1 MTAPEDLTRIVAV
14 NAGLGDRSSTRLL
27 VDRLAEAVVEAI
39 DDGTGRREV
48 EVTVVDLR
56 DLAIDI
62 ARSMTTGFALA
73 PVRAALEEIYAADGL
88 IVATPVF
95 NASYSGLFKSFF
107 DLVEVER
114 LRDMPVVLAATG
126 GSPRHS
132 MVLDHAMRPLFAYLR
147 TIVLPTAVYA
157 AAEDWAGTTGD
168 TALLT
173 DRIRR
178 AARELAMALGV
189 RPTPGAPSAERRRG
203 EDDSRQSAE
212 QAGIANFAKL
222 LGQQS

>member
-1 MTAPEDLTRIVAV
+1 MTAVDVTRIVAV
-14 NAGLGDRSSTRLL
+14 NAGLGDPSSTRLL
-27 VDRLAEAVVEAI
+27 VDRLAAAVVAALE
-39 DDGTGRREV
+39 DGAGQT
-48 EVTVVDLR
+48 EVTVLDLR

-62 ARSMTTGFALA
+62 ARSMTTGFAVA
-73 PVRAALEEIYAADGL
+73 PVRDALEQVYAADAL

-107 DLVEVER
+107 DLIEAER
-114 LRDMPVVLAATG
+114 LRGTPVVLAATG

-132 MVLDHAMRPLFAYLR
+132 MVLDHALRPLFAYLR

-157 AAEDWAGTTGD
+157 ATEDWAGATGD

-173 DRIRR
+173 DRIER
-178 AARELAMALGV
+178 AAGELAATLGMRSGPAAPTAD
-189 RPTPGAPSAERRRG
+189 RPRTDNG
-203 EDDSRQSAE
+203 SRQSAE
-212 QAGIANFAKL
+212 EAGIANFAAL

>member
-1 MTAPEDLTRIVAV
+1 MTAVDVTRIVAV
-14 NAGLGDRSSTRLL
+14 NAGLGDPSSTRLL
-27 VDRLAEAVVEAI
+27 VDRLAAAVVAALE
-39 DDGTGRREV
+39 DGAGQT
-48 EVTVVDLR
+48 EVTVLDLR

-62 ARSMTTGFALA
+62 ARSMTTGFAVA
-73 PVRAALEEIYAADGL
+73 PVRDALEQVYAADGL

-114 LRDMPVVLAATG
+114 LRGAPVVLAATG

-132 MVLDHAMRPLFAYLR
+132 MVLDHALRPLFAYLR

-157 AAEDWAGTTGD
+157 AAEDWAGATGD
-168 TALLT
+168 TALLS
-173 DRIRR
+173 DRIER
-178 AARELAMALGV
+178 AAGELAAALGMRTGPAASTAD
-189 RPTPGAPSAERRRG
+189 RPRTENG
-203 EDDSRQSAE
+203 SRQSAE
-212 QAGIANFAKL
+212 EAGITNFATL